1 MGEVEYSILIETFTL
16 QEGGDAA
23 RFFRTLEAAVEM
35 TAEDRGEVLLID
47 VCGFADLH
55 AAVQE
60 RFPGVR
66 MVDAVGLGYDEAKMM
81 AASEARGC
89 YLLYLDGDCLPQPG
103 WKEAFLGKLRAGAT
117 AVGGYTRYDGGYRG
131 ALESVM
137 DFGFLYPCR
146 ERGLE
151 CYAFNNA
158 GFLREAMLATPAG
171 SPYLRCAC
179 YQHAQALKRHGTPV
193 QMVPEARVLHEQQP
207 LIRERTRQGFDKVA
221 AAWADPNVRE
231 ARWLKGRFLV
241 VFLFYG
247 MDLLLDWRRLAQ
259 ARKPLGLSYA
269 AWLSM
274 FPLFP
279 FFRLIDLWGMLR
291 ALLGG
296 PVDGGWGGSLA
307 AERTGIS
314 PKA

>member
-1 MGEVEYSILIETFTL
+1 MDPASVIRPREPPKSMANRKKVGVLPFHDCINYGAYWQARCLADGLRSMG
-16 QEGGDAA
+16 
-23 RFFRTLEAAVEM
+23 
-35 TAEDRGEVLLID
+35 
-47 VCGFADLH
+47 H
-55 AAVQE
+55 
-60 RFPGVR
+60 
-66 MVDAVGLGYDEAKMM
+66 DAVI
-81 AASEARGC
+81 
-89 YLLYLDGDCLPQPG
+89 LDHRS
-103 WKEAFLGKLRAGAT
+103 WR
-117 AVGGYTRYDGGYRG
+117 V
-131 ALESVM
+131 
-137 DFGFLYPCR
+137 
-146 ERGLE
+146 
-151 CYAFNNA
+151 
-158 GFLREAMLATPAG
+158 AMVATPVG

-179 YQHAQALKRHGTPV
+179 YQHAQALKRQGTPV

-207 LIRERTRQGFDKVA
+207 LIREHTRQGFDKVA

-269 AWLSM
+269 AWLAM

-279 FFRLIDLWGMLR
+279 FFRLIDVWGMLR

-314 PKA
+314 QEA